1 MMNFDKTANTSI
13 ANSPFKLTVYPNK
26 ASAQYSYV
34 NGSGIHAVTVGLIA
48 DIYLQ
53 VKDIYNNDYNKDT
66 LLDKQVYNITV
77 ICNSSYSIP
86 VNLTDS
92 SVLSKVQFIN
102 QHIQLVSFTSNI
114 LSWTCSWKHRLA
126 SWYIPQILFLNF
138 TNTFIYQVVHL
149 LCKQD
154 SLTLIYMS
162 RTKICLFPA
171 LV

>member
-1 MMNFDKTANTSI
+1 MMNFDKTTNTSI
-13 ANSPFKLTVYPNK
+13 ADSPFKLTVYPNK

-77 ICNSSYSIP
+77 ICNSTYSIP

-102 QHIQLVSFTSNI
+102 QHIIAGQFHFEYII
-114 LSWTCSWKHRLA
+114 LD
-126 SWYIPQILFLNF
+126 LFLEA
-138 TNTFIYQVVHL
+138 QVSVMVY
-149 LCKQD
+149 
-154 SLTLIYMS
+154 SLDPVSQLY
-162 RTKICLFPA
+162 
-171 LV
+171 